1 MHSLDLILII
11 GYLLLIVFVGIR
23 LSGRVKTA
31 HDFFLAGRTLTFWV
45 IGLSIIGTNIGADSY
60 IGASGNAYNVG
71 IAQANFEWIGAIPAM
86 ILAALVFIPL
96 YWRAE
101 VYSIPEY
108 LGLRYN
114 QTVRVVAALITSVV
128 AVFAIAVALWALA
141 LTLQT
146 YLGWPIWVGIVVTGT
161 IVGAY
166 SIAGGLAAVAFTDAL
181 QVTIMFIGGVAIV
194 ALGLSESGG
203 LNGFATTLTAENP
216 NHLQAYLPADH
227 GEFPWPAVFLG
238 LGIVLSPAYWCAGQ
252 AILQRSLAARTQ
264 WDASAGMMF
273 AALAKTFV
281 PLLVVFPGL
290 LALVMHAQIEFPD
303 QSMAWVIKNVLPPGL
318 SGLMFIAI
326 IAALQSSID
335 SAINSTSL
343 MVTRDIRHVLFK
355 NQDPDSDLKVGR
367 YLTLV
372 FLVAAMAIAP
382 IISEM
387 GGIYQFIQTI
397 LSLFQ
402 GPMLALLILGA
413 FTQRATATAGLWT
426 LISGVAIAAVILGL
440 GVNMLYVAFIT
451 FIYALIAL
459 WVISGFT
466 QPHSPEVLA
475 KLTYRPFAARFK
487 PEQGANP

>member
-1 MHSLDLILII
+1 MHLLDLGII
-11 GYLLLIVFVGIR
+11 VAYLATIVFVGIR
-23 LSGRVKTA
+23 LSGKVKTA
-31 HDFFLAGRTLTFWV
+31 NDFFLAGRSLTFWI

-60 IGASGNAYNVG
+60 VGASGNAYLVG

-86 ILAALVFIPL
+86 IIASLIFIPL
-96 YWRAE
+96 YWKAG

-114 QTVRVVAALITSVV
+114 QAVRATAAIITSLV
-128 AVFAIAVALWALA
+128 AVFAIAVALWAIA

-146 YLGWPIWVGIVVTGT
+146 YVGWPIWVGIMVTGT

-181 QVTIMFIGGVAIV
+181 QVCIMFVGGLAIV
-194 ALGLSESGG
+194 WLGLSESGG
-203 LNGFATTLTAENP
+203 LEAFGSTLTSENP
-216 NHLQAYLPADH
+216 NHLSAYLPADH
-227 GEFPWPAVFLG
+227 ESFPWPGVLLG
-238 LGIVLSPAYWCAGQ
+238 LGVVLSPAYWCASQ
-252 AILQRSLAARTQ
+252 AILQRSLGARSQ

-273 AALAKTFV
+273 AALGKTFI

-303 QSMAWVIKNVLPPGL
+303 QAMAWVIKEVLPPGL
-318 SGLMFIAI
+318 SGLMFIAL

-335 SAINSTSL
+335 SGLNSTAL
-343 MVTRDIRHVLFK
+343 LVTRDVRHVLFK
-355 NQDPDSDLKVGR
+355 NADKSKDLVIGR
-367 YLTLV
+367 YLTLA
-372 FLVAAMAIAP
+372 FLLAAMLTAPLIAN
-382 IISEM
+382 M

-413 FTQRATATAGLWT
+413 FTERATPMAGLMT
-426 LISGVAIAAVILGL
+426 LVSGVAVAAVIMSL

-451 FIYALIAL
+451 FIYALITL
-459 WVISGFT
+459 WVVSAFT
-466 QPHSPEVLA
+466 QRHDAEHLENLV
-475 KLTYRPFAARFK
+475 YRPWRRS
-487 PEQGANP
+487 

>member
-1 MHSLDLILII
+1 MHPFDFAII
-11 GYLLLIVFVGIR
+11 VGYLLLIIFVGIR

-31 HDFFLAGRTLTFWV
+31 QDFFLAGRSLTFWI

-60 IGASGNAYNVG
+60 VGASGNAYNVG

-86 ILAALVFIPL
+86 ILASLVFIPL
-96 YWRAE
+96 YWRAG

-114 QTVRVVAALITSVV
+114 QAVRVTAALITSVV

-146 YLGWPIWVGIVVTGT
+146 YLGWPIWVGIMVTGT

-181 QVTIMFIGGVAIV
+181 QVSIMFIGGLAIV
-194 ALGLSESGG
+194 YLGISEAGG
-203 LNGFATTLTAENP
+203 MAEFATTLTAENP

-227 GEFPWPAVFLG
+227 ETFPWPAVMLG
-238 LGIVLSPAYWCAGQ
+238 LGVVLSPAYWCAGQ
-252 AILQRSLAARTQ
+252 AILQRSLGARTQ

-290 LALVMHAQIEFPD
+290 LALVMHADINIAD
-303 QSMAWVIKNVLPPGL
+303 QAMPWVIKNVLPPGL
-318 SGLMFIAI
+318 SGLMFIAL

-335 SAINSTSL
+335 SGINSTSL
-343 MVTRDIRHVLFK
+343 MVTRDVRHVLVK
-355 NQDPDSDLKVGR
+355 NADPGNDLKIGR

-372 FLVAAMAIAP
+372 FLLAAMLTAP
-382 IISEM
+382 LIEKM
-387 GGIYQFIQTI
+387 GGIYQFIQTM

-402 GPMLALLILGA
+402 GPMLAQALNHQADPQQIARKPLSSPVQNFARPDPQHRAANHHPTTDAPAGVLSSSTVQTSRGRAIRRCSIQTLGC
-413 FTQRATATAGLWT
+413 R
-426 LISGVAIAAVILGL
+426 
-440 GVNMLYVAFIT
+440 
-451 FIYALIAL
+451 
-459 WVISGFT
+459 
-466 QPHSPEVLA
+466 
-475 KLTYRPFAARFK
+475 
-487 PEQGANP
+487 